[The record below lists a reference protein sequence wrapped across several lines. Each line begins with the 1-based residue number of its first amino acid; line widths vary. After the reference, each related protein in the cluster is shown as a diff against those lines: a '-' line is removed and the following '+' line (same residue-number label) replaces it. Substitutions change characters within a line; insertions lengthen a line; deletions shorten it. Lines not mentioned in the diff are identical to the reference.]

1 MPSKKTTPININ
13 ITNDDND
20 FEHDDTNKLTDLSQ
34 YKEYIIKTNII
45 LQNESKELR
54 DKIKDLETEISNNES
69 EQDKNDN
76 RIRYMKGLINNINEI
91 KNLYIKLYENND
103 ISSIKYFDDKD
114 KIYKNIKDFHI
125 KNIIY
130 IIVIIIWNLFTALLI
145 ISSYTYKIFVLFI
158 NAIIILQLYYLYKIN
173 YHDIINSTKN
183 IKNKFNDISNKNK
196 ELKDEIKQLES
207 STVSLDNWIC
217 EI

>member
-20 FEHDDTNKLTDLSQ
+20 FEHDDTNQLTDLSQ

-54 DKIKDLETEISNNES
+54 DKIKDLETEISNNEL

-76 RIRYMKGLINNINEI
+76 RIRYMKGLMNNINEI
-91 KNLYIKLYENND
+91 KNLYIKLYENDN
-103 ISSIKYFDDKD
+103 ILSIKSLDDKL
-114 KIYKNIKDFHI
+114 YKNIKDFDT

-130 IIVIIIWNLFTALLI
+130 IIVIILWNLVTTLLI

-158 NAIIILQLYYLYKIN
+158 NIIIILQIYYLYKTK
-173 YHDIINSTKN
+173 YQEIINNTIN
-183 IKNKFNDISNKNK
+183 NKNK
-196 ELKDEIKQLES
+196 SKEILNKSKQFKQEIKELEN